1 MTIVEIPLDGDP
13 EETETIQNNSEIIQN
28 NSENVL
34 ENTFASE
41 EIIEENEEILDEPEE
56 LNPEPLEPIPET
68 VEEVPAPKRPRGR
81 PKGSTKAKEAAPP
94 KPQKQPK
101 PPKQAKPKKAPK
113 RVVQYESS
121 EEEEELPD
129 YVRQQVRAPQ
139 QPSQDDLTLSMMKLL
154 QNHQNAKVQR
164 KRQLYDSWFQ
174 HHY

>member
-1 MTIVEIPLDGDP
+1 MTIVEIPLDGN
-13 EETETIQNNSEIIQN
+13 EETEIIPN

-34 ENTFASE
+34 ENTFENE
-41 EIIEENEEILDEPEE
+41 EIPEENEEILDEPEE
-56 LNPEPLEPIPET
+56 LNPEPLESIPET

-94 KPQKQPK
+94 KPQRVKQPK
-101 PPKQAKPKKAPK
+101 QVKPKKAPK

-129 YVRQQVRAPQ
+129 YVRQQVQRPA
-139 QPSQDDLTLSMMKLL
+139 QPSQDDLTLSMMRLL

-174 HHY
+174 RY

>member
-13 EETETIQNNSEIIQN
+13 EETEIIPNNSET
-28 NSENVL
+28 VL

-41 EIIEENEEILDEPEE
+41 EIIEENEEIIEENKEILDEPEE

-113 RVVQYESS
+113 RVVHYESS

-129 YVRQQVRAPQ
+129 YVRQEVRMPEPTQA
-139 QPSQDDLTLSMMKLL
+139 DLTTSMLRLL
-154 QNHQNAKVQR
+154 QNHENVRTQR
-164 KRQLYDSWFQ
+164 KRNLYGSWFQ

>member
-1 MTIVEIPLDGDP
+1 MTIVEIPLDGDD
-13 EETETIQNNSEIIQN
+13 ETIQANPEIIPN

-34 ENTFASE
+34 ENTFESE

-94 KPQKQPK
+94 KPPKQ
-101 PPKQAKPKKAPK
+101 PKQAKPKKAPK
-113 RVVQYESS
+113 RVVHYESS
-121 EEEEELPD
+121 DEEEELPD
-129 YVRQQVRAPQ
+129 YVRREMP
-139 QPSQDDLTLSMMKLL
+139 PSRDDLASSMLRLL
-154 QNHQNAKVQR
+154 QNHENVRVQR
-164 KRQLYDSWFQ
+164 KQNLYDSWFQ

>member
-1 MTIVEIPLDGDP
+1 MTIVEIPLDGD
-13 EETETIQNNSEIIQN
+13 EASEAVPK

-34 ENTFASE
+34 ENTFE
-41 EIIEENEEILDEPEE
+41 NKEILEENEEILDEPEE

-94 KPQKQPK
+94 KPQRVKQPKQPK
-101 PPKQAKPKKAPK
+101 PKRAPR
-113 RVVQYESS
+113 RVEIYESS

-129 YVRQQVRAPQ
+129 YVRQEVRVPQ
-139 QPSQDDLTLSMMKLL
+139 PPSQADLATSMLRLL
-154 QNHQNAKVQR
+154 QNHENVRVQR
-164 KRQLYDSWFQ
+164 KRNLYDSWFQ